1 MDHWLQEL
9 SYTRTRGYYLE
20 NTKDYRSGWQD
31 GDLYIQFPD
40 LVYKNFQG
48 VTGYKFNKNFS
59 LNAVA
64 TQSERQVRSAG
75 SFIPHVLYRYYI
87 IDDRTKLATPTA
99 QAQKSNNFELT
110 LGAGYYHNFVYRQRY
125 YVALGL
131 TPGVG
136 YLFTN
141 FTTRNGLGESFREKQ
156 QNPLIRVDARAGL
169 GHNGSRFFG
178 GFYATAFTSSYKQ
191 ENTSVVNGNARIFY
205 KIFFGYRLPAPKQL
219 QAAVADIKQ
228 RLNTI
233 KH

>member
-1 MDHWLQEL
+1 M
-9 SYTRTRGYYLE
+9 
-20 NTKDYRSGWQD
+20 
-31 GDLYIQFPD
+31 
-40 LVYKNFQG
+40 
-48 VTGYKFNKNFS
+48 
-59 LNAVA
+59 
-64 TQSERQVRSAG
+64 
-75 SFIPHVLYRYYI
+75 
-87 IDDRTKLATPTA
+87 ATPTA
-99 QAQKSNNFELT
+99 QAQKSNNFELM

-169 GHNGSRFFG
+169 GYNGSRFFG

-205 KIFFGYRLPAPKQL
+205 KIFFGYRLPAPRQL